1 MGKDVRVNNLFYS
14 KGFQAFINTISFL
27 FMMCCFA
34 LTILLPLPYK
44 QEAPGGISLEPD
56 PLLAPPIIA
65 LCVVVPF
72 LSGVIFLLIYKITY
86 KKTKME
92 VLKEFGENVE
102 FDFISNETKHKWELD
117 IEGHVMDRKIR
128 RAELELDKKLKY
140 IELKQKEQ
148 EVEIRIEEMVKGVKR
163 ETTNEEP
170 KEEDNV

>member
-1 MGKDVRVNNLFYS
+1 MRVNNLFYS
-14 KGFQAFINTISFL
+14 KGFQAFINTLSFL
-27 FMMCCFA
+27 LMISCFA

-44 QEAPGGISLEPD
+44 QEDPGGISLEPNPND
-56 PLLAPPIIA
+56 APPIIS

-72 LSGVIFLLIYKITY
+72 LCGVIFLLIYKITY

-117 IEGHVMDRKIR
+117 IEGYVMDRKIR
-128 RAELELDKKLKY
+128 QAELELDKKLKY
-140 IELKQKEQ
+140 VQLKQKEK
-148 EVEIRIEEMVKGVKR
+148 EVEIKIDEMIKGVR
-163 ETTNEEP
+163 NETSDEQP

>member
-1 MGKDVRVNNLFYS
+1 MGRDVRVNNIFYS
-14 KGFQAFINTISFL
+14 KGFQAFINTLSFL
-27 FMMCCFA
+27 LMMCSFC

-44 QEAPGGISLEPD
+44 QEQPGGISLEPD
-56 PLLAPPIIA
+56 PIEAPPIIA

-72 LSGVIFLLIYKITY
+72 LFGIICLLIYKITY

-140 IELKQKEQ
+140 IQLKQKEQ
-148 EVEIRIEEMVKGVKR
+148 EVETRIEEMVKGVKR
-163 ETTNEEP
+163 ETTNENP